1 MRYSNNNK
9 QKYKFIFK
17 KRKKIYINKFIP
29 NFNLNFYYSIVVT
42 KPIILYGCHIR
53 SLVNHFTKF
62 FTRKTKLT
70 RKMRFRKKSDS
81 EGTSGVK
88 NLLMYKNANQLYLYS
103 KKKKIKIKSYF
114 FKRKVKNYG
123 IFITLPKLPLSK
135 KPLNMRMGKGK
146 GVVKK

>member
-1 MRYSNNNK
+1 MRYTNNNK
-9 QKYKFIFK
+9 QTYKFIFK
-17 KRKKIYINKFIP
+17 RRKQLALNNFIP
-29 NFNLNFYYSIVVT
+29 GFTSNFHYSIIVS
-42 KPIILYGCHIR
+42 KPVILYGCHIR

-70 RKMRFRKKSDS
+70 KKMRFRKKSDS
-81 EGTSGVK
+81 EATSGVK

-103 KKKKIKIKSYF
+103 KKKKILIKSYF
-114 FKRKVKNYG
+114 FKRKIKNYG